1 MVVLADLPDDVAEL
15 KALLLAAHDRNDRL
29 ERLVLAFK
37 QALFGRKSEKL
48 DPDQFELALED
59 IETGISAIEAEKEAH
74 PAGLVA
80 APKRPRAANRGSL
93 PKHLPRI
100 EVIVEPETTV
110 CGCGAGLHVIGED
123 VSERLDVIPAQF
135 RVIVTRRPRYGCRAC
150 ETGVAQ
156 APAPARLIPGGMPT
170 EATIAHVL
178 VAKYADHLPLY
189 RQAQIFSRQGI
200 DLDRSTLAHWV
211 GRAAFEL
218 KPVFDCLLA
227 DLKRS
232 TKLFM
237 DETRAPV
244 LDPGR
249 RRTKT
254 GYFWSLARDDQP
266 WGGPD
271 PPGVA
276 YCYAPG
282 RGGEHAEALLKGF
295 AGVLQVDGY
304 QGYNR
309 LVGLDRAEGPIR
321 LAYCWAHA
329 RRKLH
334 EIAKGGAAPIAEEGL
349 RRIAELY
356 RIEAAIRGQTPEE
369 RLRIRQAEVTPRVDA
384 FGDWVE
390 EQRAR
395 VSAKSALG
403 QALRYIFKLWDGLC
417 LFLEDGHVEM
427 DSNAVERAIRPIALN
442 RKNALFAGHDVGAEN
457 WGVIASL
464 IETAKLNNV
473 EPHAYLTRSLEAIVN
488 GHMQRDIDE
497 LLTWNYPA

>member
-1 MVVLADLPDDVAEL
+1 MAALADLPDDMGAL
-15 KALLLAAHDRNDRL
+15 KAMIVVMADRNERL

-59 IETGISAIEAEKEAH
+59 IETGISAIEAEKEAA
-74 PAGLVA
+74 PAGPAA
-80 APKRPRAANRGSL
+80 APKPPRAANRGAL

-100 EVIVEPETTV
+100 EIVIEPETTV
-110 CGCGAGLHVIGED
+110 CGCGADLHVIGED

-156 APAPARLIPGGMPT
+156 APAPARLIPGGLPT

-218 KPVFDCLLA
+218 RPVFDCLLD

-254 GYFWSLARDDQP
+254 GYFWSLARDDRP

-282 RGGEHAEALLKGF
+282 RGGGHAEALLEGF

-309 LVGLDRAEGPIR
+309 LVGAERDEGPIR

-356 RIEAAIRGQTPEE
+356 RIEQGIRGRVPAE
-369 RLRIRQAEVTPRVDA
+369 RLSVRQAEATPRVDA

-390 EQRAR
+390 ENRAR

-417 LFLEDGHVEM
+417 LFLEDGRVEM
-427 DSNAVERAIRPIALN
+427 DTNAVERAIRPIAG
-442 RKNALFAGHDVGAEN
+442 FE
-457 WGVIASL
+457 SL
-464 IETAKLNNV
+464 CTSSS
-473 EPHAYLTRSLEAIVN
+473 TS
-488 GHMQRDIDE
+488 
-497 LLTWNYPA
+497 

>member
-1 MVVLADLPDDVAEL
+1 M
-15 KALLLAAHDRNDRL
+15 
-29 ERLVLAFK
+29 
-37 QALFGRKSEKL
+37 
-48 DPDQFELALED
+48 
-59 IETGISAIEAEKEAH
+59 
-74 PAGLVA
+74 
-80 APKRPRAANRGSL
+80 
-93 PKHLPRI
+93 
-100 EVIVEPETTV
+100 
-110 CGCGAGLHVIGED
+110 
-123 VSERLDVIPAQF
+123 
-135 RVIVTRRPRYGCRAC
+135 IVTRRPRYGCRAC
-150 ETGVAQ
+150 ETGVVQ
-156 APAPARLIPGGMPT
+156 APAPAQLIPGGMPT

-237 DETRAPV
+237 DETRPPV
-244 LDPGR
+244 LDPGS
-249 RRTKT
+249 RRTKN
-254 GYFWSLARDDQP
+254 GYFWSLARDDRP

-295 AGVLQVDGY
+295 AGVLQVDDY

-309 LVGLDRAEGPIR
+309 LVGQDRTEGPIR

-334 EIAKGGAAPIAEEGL
+334 EIARGGAAPIAEESR

-356 RIEAAIRGQTPEE
+356 HIEQGIRGLAPAE
-369 RLRIRQAEVTPRVDA
+369 RLRVRQAEATPRVDA

-390 EQRAR
+390 EQRTR
-395 VSAKSALG
+395 VSGKSSLG
-403 QALRYIFKLWDGLC
+403 QALRYIFKFWDGLC
-417 LFLEDGHVEM
+417 LFLEDGRVEL
-427 DSNAVERAIRPIALN
+427 DTNAVERAIRPIALSLG
-442 RKNALFAGHDVGAEN
+442 RA
-457 WGVIASL
+457 ASVQRTYGL
-464 IETAKLNNV
+464 TYLESYNKKR
-473 EPHAYLTRSLEAIVN
+473 PHQGRGMN
-488 GHMQRDIDE
+488 G
-497 LLTWNYPA
+497 

>member
-1 MVVLADLPDDVAEL
+1 
-15 KALLLAAHDRNDRL
+15 
-29 ERLVLAFK
+29 
-37 QALFGRKSEKL
+37 
-48 DPDQFELALED
+48 
-59 IETGISAIEAEKEAH
+59 
-74 PAGLVA
+74 
-80 APKRPRAANRGSL
+80 
-93 PKHLPRI
+93 
-100 EVIVEPETTV
+100 
-110 CGCGAGLHVIGED
+110 
-123 VSERLDVIPAQF
+123 
-135 RVIVTRRPRYGCRAC
+135 
-150 ETGVAQ
+150 
-156 APAPARLIPGGMPT
+156 
-170 EATIAHVL
+170 
-178 VAKYADHLPLY
+178 
-189 RQAQIFSRQGI
+189 
-200 DLDRSTLAHWV
+200 
-211 GRAAFEL
+211 
-218 KPVFDCLLA
+218 
-227 DLKRS
+227 
-232 TKLFM
+232 M

-254 GYFWSLARDDQP
+254 GYFWSLARDDRP

-282 RGGEHAEALLKGF
+282 RGGEHAEALLEGF

-356 RIEAAIRGQTPEE
+356 RIEQSIRGLAPAE
-369 RLRIRQAEVTPRVDA
+369 RLSVRQAEATPRVDA

-395 VSAKSALG
+395 VSAKSPLG
-403 QALRYIFKLWDGLC
+403 EAMRYIFKLWDGLN
-417 LFLEDGHVEM
+417 LFLEDGRVEM
-427 DSNAVERAIRPIALN
+427 DTNPVERAIRPIALN
-442 RKNALFAGHDVGAEN
+442 RKNALFAGHDEGGRN

-464 IETAKLNNV
+464 IETAKLNDID
-473 EPHAYLTRSLEAIVN
+473 PHAYLTATLTALVN
-488 GHMQRDIDE
+488 GHKQSRIKE
-497 LLTWNYPA
+497 LMPWRYAA

>member
-1 MVVLADLPDDVAEL
+1 MAALADLPDDMGAL
-15 KALLLAAHDRNDRL
+15 KAMIVVMADRNERL

-59 IETGISAIEAEKEAH
+59 IETGISAIEAEKEAA
-74 PAGLVA
+74 PAGPAA
-80 APKRPRAANRGSL
+80 APKPPRAANRGAL

-100 EVIVEPETTV
+100 EIVIEPETTV
-110 CGCGAGLHVIGED
+110 CGCGADLHVIGED

-156 APAPARLIPGGMPT
+156 APAPARLIPGGLPT

-218 KPVFDCLLA
+218 RPVFDCLLD

-254 GYFWSLARDDQP
+254 GYFWSLARDDRP

-282 RGGEHAEALLKGF
+282 RGGGHAEALLEGF

-309 LVGLDRAEGPIR
+309 LVGAERDEGPIR

-356 RIEAAIRGQTPEE
+356 HIEQGIRGRVPAE
-369 RLRIRQAEVTPRVDA
+369 RLSVRQAEATPRVDA

-390 EQRAR
+390 ENRAR

-417 LFLEDGHVEM
+417 LFLEDGRVEM
-427 DSNAVERAIRPIALN
+427 DTNAVERAIRPIAG
-442 RKNALFAGHDVGAEN
+442 FE
-457 WGVIASL
+457 SL
-464 IETAKLNNV
+464 CTSSS
-473 EPHAYLTRSLEAIVN
+473 TS
-488 GHMQRDIDE
+488 
-497 LLTWNYPA
+497 